1 MQGLKSAATLL
12 AAACLCALCAPSAA
26 ARQMPLDVAWE
37 EIRIEFEGNRVFPS
51 EQLREATEG
60 CYRQRRKDGKDFE
73 PQLLEYCLNNDMLDL
88 MRRAGYVRARAG
100 EPQAYRRGEGVKLT
114 VPVEEN
120 ELFRTGRVTIE
131 GAAHFD
137 VKQLRELLPLKRGEI
152 ADSVAV
158 RRWAFEHLLRKY
170 ADEGF
175 IQYQA
180 DLDPAYR
187 VEPGASEGVLDL
199 TVTVNEGKRFRL
211 RSVEFEGP
219 ADAPLDVLREALGL
233 REGEFFREQAYR
245 DAVQRLNQHALFD
258 WDGGRFEDVE
268 QDEDVEFRSNEE
280 TGELDLRIRLTE
292 RGQER
297 AARPGAEEE
306 DEGRPVRP
314 ALKRRP

>member
-1 MQGLKSAATLL
+1 
-12 AAACLCALCAPSAA
+12 
-26 ARQMPLDVAWE
+26 MPLDVAWE
-37 EIRIEFEGNRVFPS
+37 ELRIEFEGNRVFPS
-51 EQLREATEG
+51 EQLREATEV
-60 CYRQRRKDGKDFE
+60 CYRQRRDDDKDFE
-73 PQLLEYCLNNDMLDL
+73 PQLLEYCLKNDMLDV
-88 MRRAGYVRARAG
+88 MRRAGYVRARAEEPRAHRLG
-100 EPQAYRRGEGVKLT
+100 ESVKLT
-114 VPVEEN
+114 VPLEEN

-158 RRWAFEHLLRKY
+158 RRWAFEHLLHKY

-180 DLDPAYR
+180 DIDPAYR

-199 TVTVNEGKRFRL
+199 TVTVNEGKRFKL
-211 RSVEFEGP
+211 GSVEFEGP

-233 REGEFFREQAYR
+233 REGEFFGRQAYR

-258 WDGGRFEDVE
+258 GDGGRFEDVE

-297 AARPGAEEE
+297 AARPGAEE
-306 DEGRPVRP
+306 DEGRPMRP